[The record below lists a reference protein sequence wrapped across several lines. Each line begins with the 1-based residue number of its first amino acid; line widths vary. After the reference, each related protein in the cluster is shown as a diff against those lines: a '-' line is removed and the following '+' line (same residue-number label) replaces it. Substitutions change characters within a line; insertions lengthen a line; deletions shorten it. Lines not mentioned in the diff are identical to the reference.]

1 MACID
6 KENLLKDLITI
17 YAPMQ
22 EQKDILVKCIKKVN
36 EQPTADVEEVKH
48 GEWENVA
55 DYGNGN
61 CIGYCSVCKTPH
73 EEQSATHLRA
83 AYRHCR
89 WCGAKMDGGKE

>member
-1 MACID
+1 MAYID

-48 GEWENVA
+48 GEW
-55 DYGNGN
+55 DY
-61 CIGYCSVCKTPH
+61 I
-73 EEQSATHLRA
+73 ATHDCFSCDICKFDSDVPMK
-83 AYRHCR
+83 YCGG
-89 WCGAKMDGGKE
+89 CGAKMNGKDINVLTKDGGKEE

>member
-1 MACID
+1 MTCID

-48 GEWENVA
+48 GEWLLDGRCSECLANPLTTHKS
-55 DYGNGN
+55 
-61 CIGYCSVCKTPH
+61 YCPH
-73 EEQSATHLRA
+73 
-83 AYRHCR
+83 
-89 WCGAKMDGGKE
+89 CGAKMDGGKEE